1 MYILCFVFQPKET
14 EKPSSP
20 PVTVGGITWGSAAE
34 ARQKMSK
41 KRRDE
46 VKSQNL
52 SAKAKYELLMKM

>member
-1 MYILCFVFQPKET
+1 M
-14 EKPSSP
+14 
-20 PVTVGGITWGSAAE
+20 GGIEWGSAAE
-34 ARQKMSK
+34 ARQKVSGK